1 MIPLEQIIEATQ
13 SHESFARVALKYGYT
28 EDIVI
33 DILIKNYFL
42 CQQEAKEMIENIK
55 N

>member
-13 SHESFARVALKYGYT
+13 SHESFARVAIKYGYAT
-28 EDIVI
+28 DVVI
-33 DILIKNYFL
+33 DILIKHYYL